1 MEAMKISGHGISLNL
16 PSAWEGRIYQRPQGF
31 PIVHAGSF
39 ALPADD
45 ADFGSGAIIAMGT
58 TDVFAALLEY
68 DPVLA
73 GTGIFA
79 PPGLPLPIRATET
92 SPKTLQRL
100 VRGRTAVQ
108 RFFTQSGRAFCLY
121 VVFPSNA
128 WLQRKIVDTNR
139 ILATV
144 TIDPRREIR

>member
-1 MEAMKISGHGISLNL
+1 MNISGYGISLSL
-16 PSAWEGRIYQRPQGF
+16 PTAWEGRIYQRSHGY
-31 PIVHAGSF
+31 PIAHAGSF

-45 ADFGSGAIIAMGT
+45 ADFGSGAIIAMGP
-58 TDVFAALLEY
+58 TDAFAALLEY

-79 PPGLPLPIRATET
+79 PLGLPLPLRAAEAN
-92 SPKTLQRL
+92 PKTLQRI

-128 WLQRKIVDTNR
+128 WLQRKVAEANR

-144 TIDPRREIR
+144 TIEPRGGPR